1 MRTLLA
7 TLLCVCIFL
16 GFCYVVIETV
26 TPQIV
31 AKLETDILQQLS
43 QHQMQ
48 FIEVSID
55 GRDVTLSG
63 EIDTQEHI
71 NQAIKI
77 VSHRPGVRVVM
88 NKMTIVEK

>member
-1 MRTLLA
+1 M
-7 TLLCVCIFL
+7 
-16 GFCYVVIETV
+16 
-26 TPQIV
+26 
-31 AKLETDILQQLS
+31 
-43 QHQMQ
+43 H

-63 EIDTQEHI
+63 ELDTQEHI